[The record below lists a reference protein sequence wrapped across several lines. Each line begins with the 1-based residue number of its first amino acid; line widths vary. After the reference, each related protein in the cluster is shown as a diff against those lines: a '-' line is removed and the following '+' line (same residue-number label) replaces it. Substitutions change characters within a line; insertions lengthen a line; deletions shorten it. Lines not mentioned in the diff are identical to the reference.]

1 MGDIDFVEMFRLEP
15 EVLARFRAEKPE
27 VQAAKRAVKRQGLAE
42 AFAICPLA
50 TAAKA
55 CEALKTPQAMVWFYL
70 MYKVRLTGH
79 ATVVVTNGPLAE
91 LGVSRYVKYCALA
104 NLQKAGLISVRGGPR
119 KAPQVTV
126 LGVG

>member
-15 EVLARFRAEKPE
+15 EVLAQYRAEKPKD
-27 VQAAKRAVKRQGLAE
+27 QLAARVVKRQRLAE
-42 AFAICPLA
+42 AFVICPLA
-50 TAAKA
+50 AVAKA

-79 ATVVVTNGPLAE
+79 ATVALTNGPLAE

-104 NLQKAGLISVRGGPR
+104 NLKKAGLISIRGGPR
-119 KAPQVTV
+119 RAPLVTV
-126 LGVG
+126 LGMG